1 MAERATLKQYLI
13 VDADGRGHMPVR
25 DTADGPL
32 NHDLMSVAWAVLHG
46 GYRGIR
52 YEGLGKIAAVKKL
65 RTLYRVEGMDEP
77 NAQGADG
84 EMVRLADGQM
94 GTWADGENSRIR
106 IQNSRTAIDPRP
118 STIGNQR
125 STTDYPHAAT
135 GTHPSAI
142 DHRHSTAVNP
152 DGPRF
157 VVMLSEPPGA
167 GLIRIPI
174 AVTGQWKGA
183 EKEFSIGVDD
193 LKEIRENFRNKPTR
207 EINVDYEHASEVP
220 FGTGGPVLSAGRIVK
235 LDDPEKFNGSG
246 DRKIERSGEQQ
257 TTRLSNSNVRPIS
270 GSPDRP
276 IAHPITR
283 SPDHQIRHILWGW
296 YEPTDRA
303 RQLIAAKEYR
313 YISPAIRWGA
323 KDKVTGKVAG
333 TVLTSVALVNK
344 PFLEEMPEIHLC
356 EVDGTRT
363 FVSLGQLHL
372 PAPVNQDPGFRTRD
386 SGFGKSGD
394 GMIGKTEVREP
405 GARSQ
410 KPGTTSS
417 SLVTRHSSPLEK
429 EKEMAKTLK
438 LKCLTDE
445 HIEKHGLE
453 PELKGKIGVFDGE
466 ELIGVADG
474 AEGWETKHG
483 DGEDAKKLAE
493 VFASE
498 IGLPGLS
505 MVDIAALVRRGFEAP
520 LDHFAALSES
530 IHDGRMNLLEAGKL
544 ADAGRVSF
552 STVLRAQE
560 AERRVEAAVR
570 AGKVLPKNRAQA
582 LKLAL
587 SDATLFSALVEQ
599 ARPVVDL
606 RSHGHAG
613 GGEQPTAQQAL
624 MAEVNAYAKENKC
637 SLSAAL
643 SDVTKRNPDLWR
655 QYSEEIVTAVE
666 AAAEEEE

>member
-1 MAERATLKQYLI
+1 MAGRASLKQYLI
-13 VDADGRGHMPVR
+13 VDENGKGHLPVR
-25 DTADGPL
+25 DTPDGPL
-32 NHDLMSVAWAVLHG
+32 NHHLMGAAWAALHG
-46 GYRGIR
+46 GYRGNS
-52 YEGLGKIAAVKKL
+52 YEGPGKNAAIEKL
-65 RTLYRVEGMDEP
+65 KALYRAEGMDMP
-77 NAQGADG
+77 DAKAAG
-84 EMVRLADGQM
+84 GQM
-94 GTWADGENSRIR
+94 GRPAEGGDSRFR
-106 IQNSRTAIDPRP
+106 TQDSRTAIDRRP
-118 STIGNQR
+118 STI
-125 STTDYPHAAT
+125 TDP
-135 GTHPSAI
+135 G
-142 DHRHSTAVNP
+142 
-152 DGPRF
+152 GPRF
-157 VVMLSEPPGA
+157 VMMLSEPPGT

-183 EKEFSIGVDD
+183 EKEFSIGLDD
-193 LKEIRENFRNKPTR
+193 LKEIRENFASKPTR

-235 LDDPEKFNGSG
+235 LDEPERFQNGSG
-246 DRKIERSGEQQ
+246 QMGRSADGE
-257 TTRLSNSNVRPIS
+257 IGS
-270 GSPDRP
+270 GKSVPSAQLPTSPSAGAAP
-276 IAHPITR
+276 FAHF
-283 SPDHQIRHILWGW
+283 ILWGW

-323 KDKVTGKVAG
+323 KDKVTGKTAG

-344 PFLEEMPEIHLC
+344 PFLEEMPEIQLC
-356 EVDGTRT
+356 EVDGTRA
-363 FVSLGQLHL
+363 FVSLGQLHV
-372 PAPVNQDPGFRTRD
+372 PAPVNQDSGFRIQD
-386 SGFGKSGD
+386 SGLGKSGD
-394 GMIGKTEVREP
+394 RKIGRTEVGES

-410 KPGTTSS
+410 KSGKTGS
-417 SLVTRHSSPLEK
+417 SLVPRHSSLLEK
-429 EKEMAKTLK
+429 EKEMAKILK

-474 AEGWETKHG
+474 AEVWEAKHG
-483 DGEDAKKLAE
+483 DGEEVKKLAE

-498 IGLPGLS
+498 IGLPGMS
-505 MVDIAALVRRGFEAP
+505 FVDIAALVKRGIEAP
-520 LDHFAALSES
+520 MDQFAALSES
-530 IHDGRMNLLEAGKL
+530 IHDGRINLLEAGKL

-552 STVLRAQE
+552 STILRAQE
-560 AERRVEAAVR
+560 AERRVDAAVK

-587 SDATLFSALVEQ
+587 SDAAVFNALVDQ

-637 SLSAAL
+637 SLSVAL
-643 SDVTKRNPDLWR
+643 SDITKRNPDLWR

-666 AAAEEEE
+666 AAEEEEE

>member
-1 MAERATLKQYLI
+1 MTGRASVKQYSS
-13 VDADGRGHMPVR
+13 VDDNGKRPAAIGRRQSMIAD
-25 DTADGPL
+25 
-32 NHDLMSVAWAVLHG
+32 
-46 GYRGIR
+46 
-52 YEGLGKIAAVKKL
+52 
-65 RTLYRVEGMDEP
+65 
-77 NAQGADG
+77 
-84 EMVRLADGQM
+84 
-94 GTWADGENSRIR
+94 
-106 IQNSRTAIDPRP
+106 
-118 STIGNQR
+118 
-125 STTDYPHAAT
+125 
-135 GTHPSAI
+135 
-142 DHRHSTAVNP
+142 P

-157 VVMLSEPPGA
+157 VMMLSEPPGT

-183 EKEFSIGVDD
+183 EKEFSIGLDD
-193 LKEIRENFRNKPTR
+193 LKEIRENFANKPTR

-235 LDDPEKFNGSG
+235 LDEPEPFGGQIGSG
-246 DRKIERSGEQQ
+246 QIGSSAVRQFGEKP
-257 TTRLSNSNVRPIS
+257 SSRPATS
-270 GSPDRP
+270 LPAGASRAAQLPSSPPARF
-276 IAHPITR
+276 
-283 SPDHQIRHILWGW
+283 ILWGW

-323 KDKVTGKVAG
+323 KDKVTGKAAG

-363 FVSLGQLHL
+363 FVSVGQLHV
-372 PAPVNQDPGFRTRD
+372 PAPVNQDSEFRIQD
-386 SGFGKSGD
+386 SGLGRSGD
-394 GMIGKTEVREP
+394 RKIVREVRES
-405 GARSQ
+405 GVRSQ
-410 KPGTTSS
+410 KSGRTGS
-417 SLVTRHSSPLEK
+417 SLVPRHSSLLEK
-429 EKEMAKTLK
+429 EKEMAKTWK

-466 ELIGVADG
+466 ELIGVADF
-474 AEGWETKHG
+474 AEGWEAKHG
-483 DGEDAKKLAE
+483 DGEDVKKLAE

-498 IGLPGLS
+498 IGLPGMS
-505 MVDIAALVRRGFEAP
+505 FVDIAALVKRGIDAP
-520 LDHFAALSES
+520 LDQFAALSES
-530 IHDGRMNLLEAGKL
+530 IHDGRINLLEAGKL

-560 AERRVEAAVR
+560 SERRVDAAVK
-570 AGKVLPKNRAQA
+570 AGKVLPKNRAHA

-587 SDATLFSALVEQ
+587 SDAALFNALVEQ
-599 ARPVVDL
+599 ARPAVDL

-637 SLSAAL
+637 PLSVAL
-643 SDVTKRNPDLWR
+643 SDITKRNPDLWR

-666 AAAEEEE
+666 AAEEEEE

>member
-1 MAERATLKQYLI
+1 MTGRANVKQYLI
-13 VDADGRGHMPVR
+13 VD
-25 DTADGPL
+25 
-32 NHDLMSVAWAVLHG
+32 
-46 GYRGIR
+46 
-52 YEGLGKIAAVKKL
+52 
-65 RTLYRVEGMDEP
+65 
-77 NAQGADG
+77 
-84 EMVRLADGQM
+84 
-94 GTWADGENSRIR
+94 ENG
-106 IQNSRTAIDPRP
+106 SRTA
-118 STIGNQR
+118 G
-125 STTDYPHAAT
+125 
-135 GTHPSAI
+135 
-142 DHRHSTAVNP
+142 DHRPAASGNSE
-152 DGPRF
+152 GPRF
-157 VVMLSEPPGA
+157 VMMLSEPPGT

-183 EKEFSIGVDD
+183 EKEFSIGLDD
-193 LKEIRENFRNKPTR
+193 LKDIRENFANKPTR

-235 LDDPEKFNGSG
+235 LDEPEEFKDGSG
-246 DRKIERSGEQQ
+246 QVGRSADRQIGSGKTVPHAHSQI
-257 TTRLSNSNVRPIS
+257 TICRRGGPICPT
-270 GSPDRP
+270 SPSARF
-276 IAHPITR
+276 
-283 SPDHQIRHILWGW
+283 ILWGW

-303 RQLIAAKEYR
+303 RQLIAAREYR

-323 KDKVTGKVAG
+323 KDKVTGKTAG

-356 EVDGTRT
+356 EVDGTRA
-363 FVSLGQLHL
+363 FVSLGQFHV
-372 PAPVNQDPGFRTRD
+372 PSPVNQD
-386 SGFGKSGD
+386 
-394 GMIGKTEVREP
+394 
-405 GARSQ
+405 
-410 KPGTTSS
+410 S
-417 SLVTRHSSPLEK
+417 SLLEK

-438 LKCLTDE
+438 LKCLTEE

-453 PELKGKIGVFDGE
+453 PEMKGKIGVFDGE

-474 AEGWETKHG
+474 AEGWEAQHG

-498 IGLPGLS
+498 IGMPGMS
-505 MVDIAALVRRGFEAP
+505 FVDIAALVKRGIEAP
-520 LDHFAALSES
+520 LDQFAALSES
-530 IHDGRMNLLEAGKL
+530 IHDGRINLLEAGKL

-560 AERRVEAAVR
+560 AERKVDAAVK

-587 SDATLFSALVEQ
+587 SDAAVFNALVEQ

-637 SLSAAL
+637 PLSVAL
-643 SDVTKRNPDLWR
+643 SDITKRHPDLWR

-666 AAAEEEE
+666 AAEEEEE

>member
-1 MAERATLKQYLI
+1 MAGRASLKQYLI
-13 VDADGRGHMPVR
+13 VDENGKGHLPVR
-25 DTADGPL
+25 DTPDGPL
-32 NHDLMSVAWAVLHG
+32 DHHLMGAAWAALHG
-46 GYRGIR
+46 GYRGNR
-52 YEGLGKIAAVKKL
+52 YEGPGKNAAIEKL
-65 RTLYRVEGMDEP
+65 KALYRAEGMDEP
-77 NAQGADG
+77 QAQTGKS
-84 EMVRLADGQM
+84 ADGQM
-94 GTWADGENSRIR
+94 ARWADREDSRYQMR
-106 IQNSRTAIDPRP
+106 ESRTAGDIQRRP
-118 STIGNQR
+118 
-125 STTDYPHAAT
+125 
-135 GTHPSAI
+135 I
-142 DHRHSTAVNP
+142 DHRQSTTGNP

-157 VVMLSEPPGA
+157 VMMLSEPPGT

-183 EKEFSIGVDD
+183 EKEFSIGLDD
-193 LKEIRENFRNKPTR
+193 LKEVRENFASKPTR

-235 LDDPEKFNGSG
+235 LDEPEPFGGQMGRSADGQIGGGQVGRSADRQIGSG
-246 DRKIERSGEQQ
+246 QVGRSADRQIGSGQVVK
-257 TTRLSNSNVRPIS
+257 TSSAPSAHLPT
-270 GSPDRP
+270 SPSARF
-276 IAHPITR
+276 
-283 SPDHQIRHILWGW
+283 ILWGW

-323 KDKVTGKVAG
+323 KDKVTGKTAG

-356 EVDGTRT
+356 EVDGTRA
-363 FVSLGQLHL
+363 FVSLGQLHV
-372 PAPVNQDPGFRTRD
+372 PAPANQD
-386 SGFGKSGD
+386 SGFRIQDSGPGKSGD
-394 GMIGKTEVREP
+394 RKLGRTEVRES
-405 GARSQ
+405 GAGSQ
-410 KPGTTSS
+410 KSGRTGS
-417 SLVTRHSSPLEK
+417 SLVTRHSSLLEK
-429 EKEMAKTLK
+429 EKEMAKILK

-474 AEGWETKHG
+474 AEGWEAKHD
-483 DGEDAKKLAE
+483 DGEEVKKLAE

-498 IGLPGLS
+498 IGLPGMS
-505 MVDIAALVRRGFEAP
+505 FVDIAALVKRGIEAP
-520 LDHFAALSES
+520 LDQFAALSES
-530 IHDGRMNLLEAGKL
+530 IHDGRINLLEAGKL

-552 STVLRAQE
+552 STILRAQE
-560 AERRVEAAVR
+560 AERRVDAAMK

-587 SDATLFSALVEQ
+587 SDAAVFNALVEQ

-637 SLSAAL
+637 SLSVAL
-643 SDVTKRNPDLWR
+643 SDITKRNPDLWR

-666 AAAEEEE
+666 AAEEEEE